1 MRQHIKT
8 LQEKYRNLRRWE
20 QITLFLLVVAVI
32 ALITTNIQRQKSPL
46 FNLDDNTK
54 KEVILRSVLD
64 LSLDTEPLNLIGIVQ
79 SESQVDI
86 RTESTGSITR
96 VLVKSGDKVGA
107 GQVIAEIE
115 NSSQRA
121 SVAQAR
127 SLVQAQQSQLDNLE
141 DSFTSSGN
149 TVAVENA
156 YRTLLS
162 SGLVAEPG
170 SEDSTLVPPVI
181 SGIYT
186 GSTEGIY
193 DLRIARG
200 QQLKDY
206 QFYLKGI
213 EKIRTTDI
221 IDNQLKSTALG
232 SYGLKITFP
241 GEVED
246 YLNSSWIVRIPNTES
261 SSYVANLNAYNA
273 ALDSQSGIID
283 QVAAQKA
290 QVENAKSNLDI
301 ALAQLEKTI
310 IRSPITGTVNNLKI
324 DLGDFVSV
332 FQSVAVVANDN
343 QLEIKTY
350 ITENDK
356 KSLKVGLPTR
366 VSGKYNGVITSID
379 PAVDATTKK
388 IEASISIEEKADLI
402 NGQSVSVSIARD
414 DVKIN
419 ELDQIF
425 IPLSALKVMAEGVVV
440 FSVNEENIVEKHI
453 IKEGPLVGNKVL
465 ILEGLTPD
473 MKIITDV
480 RGINAGDIVVVKE

>member
-8 LQEKYRNLRRWE
+8 LQEKYKNLKRWE

-32 ALITTNIQRQKSPL
+32 ALIITNSQRQKSPFL
-46 FNLDDNTK
+46 NIDDDVE
-54 KEVILRSVLD
+54 KEVILRSVSD

-86 RTESTGSITR
+86 RTESAGSITR
-96 VLVKSGDKVGA
+96 VLVKSGDQVKA
-107 GQVIAEIE
+107 GQIIAEIE

-121 SVAQAR
+121 AVTQAR
-127 SLVQAQQSQLDNLE
+127 SLVQAQQAQLDNLE

-162 SGLVAEPG
+162 SGLVAEPS
-170 SEDSTLVPPVI
+170 SEDSVLTPPLI
-181 SGIYT
+181 SGVYT

-193 DLRIARG
+193 DIRIVRG
-200 QQLKDY
+200 QQPTDY
-206 QFYLKGI
+206 EFYLKGI
-213 EKIRTTDI
+213 EKIRTTAI

-232 SYGLKITFP
+232 NYGLKITFP
-241 GEVED
+241 ESIETYIG
-246 YLNSSWIVRIPNTES
+246 SSWIIRIPNTEAT
-261 SSYVANLNAYNA
+261 SYVANLNAYNA
-273 ALDSQSGIID
+273 ARDNQLGTTD
-283 QVAAQKA
+283 QISAQRA
-290 QVENAKSNLDI
+290 QVQNAKSNLDI
-301 ALAQLEKTI
+301 TLAQLEKTI
-310 IRSPITGTVNNLKI
+310 IRSPISGTVNNLKI

-332 FQSVAVVANDN
+332 FQSVAEVANAN

-356 KSLKVGLPTR
+356 KSLRVGLPTM
-366 VSGKYNGVITSID
+366 VAGKYKGLITSID

-388 IEASISIEEKADLI
+388 IEVAVSIEDESNLI
-402 NGQSVSVSIARD
+402 NGQSVNVSITRD
-414 DVKIN
+414 NVSVN

-440 FSVNEENIVEKHI
+440 FSVNQSNIVEKHI
-453 IKEGPLVGNKVL
+453 VKEGPLVGNKVL
-465 ILEGLTPD
+465 IVDGLTPD
-473 MKIITDV
+473 MRIITDV
-480 RGINAGDIVVVKE
+480 RGINVGDIVTIKE